1 MISVLVTGLTENWN
15 GILVVLSL
23 SVALISAYIGLVL
36 ATVKSRTGKGTK
48 RLYPA
53 VAALVLGTGTW
64 LVHVMSLLSYHHRIS
79 LDYTPSVVI
88 LAIVI
93 VSLSAYIMFSLFA
106 RRKPLTSRIAGAVF
120 GLGVTLMSALG
131 LFALRPGLFV
141 GVDPVVGIFSVG
153 ILFVSSYFAL
163 YVLGNFHRSTGFSLS
178 KPVAS
183 LILGAGIF
191 AMQYTV
197 LGSLRID
204 GFHSATAVLGYTGLP
219 SSYFIAGV
227 SALISVILAIT
238 WIFMVFERRTLKQ
251 IAFLDPLTGLR
262 NRYALAEESDRRLTE
277 ERLGSMVLI
286 NLDRFKVINDTLGR
300 DLGDL
305 LLAHAAQR
313 IRMRIHEREAL
324 FRMDGDEFLLVGAE
338 KDPNLLLERVNRM
351 LEEISR
357 PYMIEGNELYVT
369 ASAGISLFPIH
380 GRDRATLLKA
390 ADAALDQA
398 KASGKD
404 KTVFFNAGIGGQLSR
419 KMELEK
425 DLRLALEHGQ
435 FFIVYQPKWDARR
448 GKEAGFEA
456 LLRWRH
462 PEKGV
467 VSPGEFIPIAEETGL
482 IVPMTR
488 WMLGE
493 VCRLN
498 KRWHDEGKFKVCISV
513 NMSYRVFESM
523 TIFDMVDEAL
533 RSSGLPGPMLELEI
547 TESIAMKNMTIT
559 LSQLQRVRDLGVQ
572 VSMDDFGT
580 GHSSLGRLDE
590 IPVDTL
596 KIDQSF
602 VKSSDLASKQAL
614 IVGII
619 GIARLLDLEVVA
631 EGVETAEQAEFLL
644 SRGCILMQGYYYGRP
659 MLPEEVEAGAWRIDS
674 APSHTVR
681 AD

>member
-15 GILVVLSL
+15 GILVILSL
-23 SVALISAYIGLVL
+23 SVALISAYLGLAL
-36 ATVKSRTGKGTK
+36 ATAKSRSGKGTK

-88 LAIVI
+88 LAIGI

-106 RRKPLTSRIAGAVF
+106 RQKPLTSRIAGAVF

-131 LFALRPGLFV
+131 LFALRPGLFA
-141 GVDPVVGIFSVG
+141 GIDPLVGIFSVA
-153 ILFVSSYFAL
+153 ILFIACYFAL
-163 YVLGNFHRSTGFSLS
+163 YVLGNFHRSNGLSLS

-204 GFHSATAVLGYTGLP
+204 GLRSATAMLGYAGLP
-219 SSYFIAGV
+219 SSYFVAGV

-262 NRYALAEESDRRLTE
+262 NRYALAEESDRRLAE

-313 IRMRIHEREAL
+313 IRTRIHEREAL

-338 KDPNLLLERVNRM
+338 KDPHLLLERVNRM

-380 GRDRATLLKA
+380 GRDRASLLKA
-390 ADAALDQA
+390 ADAALYQA

-435 FFIVYQPKWDARR
+435 FFIVYQPKWDARH

-488 WMLGE
+488 WMLSE

-498 KRWHDEGKFKVCISV
+498 KRWHDEGKFQVCISV

-547 TESIAMKNMTIT
+547 TESIAMKNMAIT

-659 MLPEEVEAGAWRIDS
+659 MLPEEVEAGAWRINP
-674 APSHTVR
+674 APTGAVR